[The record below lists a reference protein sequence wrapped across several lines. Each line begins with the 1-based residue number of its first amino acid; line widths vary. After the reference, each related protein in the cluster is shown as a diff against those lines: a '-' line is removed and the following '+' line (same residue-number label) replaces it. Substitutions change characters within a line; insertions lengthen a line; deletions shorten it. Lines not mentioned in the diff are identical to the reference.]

1 MNFVDF
7 FAGIGGIRL
16 GLEQAGHKCVGFCEF
31 DKYAR
36 TAYKA
41 MYDTEGE
48 WENHDVRTVKPY
60 DVPAADLWCFGFPC
74 FMANTLVQTSEGLKA
89 IQDVKMGDY
98 VITHKNRMRKVIQTM
113 NREVDTVCAIHAY
126 GVDVIPT
133 TPNHPFWVRAK
144 YFEYRSRK
152 RKRVFSEP
160 HWVKAKDLTKDHYL
174 SIPVN
179 LNSIDIDWQG
189 IKYTRKGKEYHL
201 NNLPFDNI
209 NFYWLIGRFIGD
221 GWVTSTIRNDCK
233 SPREK
238 VTLCCSKQEFWEV
251 VNRVKGLL
259 PYTVIEDKIVYK
271 FIFSNKE
278 LHHLL
283 KRYGEGASNKF
294 VHKEILDLPVDKLE
308 AFLDGY
314 LSADGCVVNGRYKC
328 STVSRKL
335 AYGIAA
341 CVNKVYKRPCAIYKC
356 KTADKTMI
364 DGREVNQKDFYQL
377 VFSKESHKQ
386 DEAFYEYGFI
396 YVPIRDVKMVPYKT
410 TVYNIGV
417 EEDESYT
424 ANSVSCHNCQ
434 DISVAGKQKGLQ
446 EGERSG
452 LFYEIMRL
460 LAGRRQEDRPQ
471 WLLVENVKNLLSI
484 GNGFDFARLLCEVGG
499 YGYSLQWD
507 TLNSKDYGVPQNRER
522 VFVVGYL
529 GNIRGRE
536 VFPLQ
541 RTDGENPC
549 KLKEITQG
557 VADAQRIYDGGGL
570 ARTLKGES
578 GGQGG
583 KTGLYAVKCVG
594 NTNPCGH
601 GQGGNVYSTQGLAPA
616 LTVAKSTPLQV
627 CMSIKGQKLQ
637 KQIDVSQ
644 TLYSSCRN
652 NLLQK
657 QTCCAVL
664 TPDREEKRQN
674 GRRMKEPGEPS
685 FTLTAQD
692 RHGVAIFDDQGR
704 KNKQL
709 KPMDICP
716 TLRAQSHGNEPK
728 VIGGVGL
735 PIREATKQG
744 YSFAYP
750 GDGVNIGMP
759 NSATRRGRV
768 NHGLANTLTTA
779 SEMGVVDDAIRIR
792 RLTPRECWRL
802 QGFPDEYF
810 DKAKAAGIS
819 DTQLYKQAGN
829 GVTVNVSRAI
839 GERLKEVEEHG
850 C

>member
-259 PYTVIEDKIVYK
+259 PYTVIEDKTVYK

-522 VFVVGYL
+522 VFIVGYL

-578 GGQGG
+578 GGQVG

-644 TLYSSCRN
+644 TLDSSCRN

-664 TPDREEKRQN
+664 TPNREEKRQN

-709 KPMDICP
+709 KPMACCP

-728 VIGGVGL
+728 V
-735 PIREATKQG
+735 
-744 YSFAYP
+744 F
-750 GDGVNIGMP
+750 GDNV
-759 NSATRRGRV
+759 
-768 NHGLANTLTTA
+768 
-779 SEMGVVDDAIRIR
+779 RIR

-802 QGFPDEYF
+802 QGFPDECF